1 MLKVIL
7 AQRSL
12 LNNNFAMSY
21 LQNFKWFSLLL
32 MQQRDSMTRNKAEK
46 GALKRVQ
53 GCHLYLRAGT
63 LRNCG
68 STKHS
73 LR

>member
-7 AQRSL
+7 AQRNL

-21 LQNFKWFSLLL
+21 PQNFKWFSLLL
-32 MQQRDSMTRNKAEK
+32 MQQHDSLTQNKAEK
-46 GALKRVQ
+46 GVLERVQ
-53 GCHLYLRAGT
+53 GGHLYLRAGT
-63 LRNCG
+63 LINCC